1 MDTNKSGKILYWIG
15 VILILGMGL
24 GGSWIVRP
32 IYRNMTLEQAN
43 GTIWG
48 LTSPLFGL
56 WASSVPIGSI
66 LAGLGLL
73 QYVRTKRATIWLF
86 GIGAFALFMVDTL
99 TKFRILPTLPHFS
112 LLFGVG
118 GGLILAF
125 FLGTLWI
132 WAKKRSRLDEA
143 EKAAADLQLVGYV
156 FFAIAMWYL
165 CGELA
170 RPYQKALLELPH
182 QSPVMVIVYLVL
194 GWLFFLLA
202 QYKSIQNMNEKEIQ
216 NG

>member
-1 MDTNKSGKILYWIG
+1 LNTNKSGKILYWIG

-66 LAGLGLL
+66 LAGVGLL
-73 QYVRTKRATIWLF
+73 LYVRAKRATIWLF

-99 TKFRILPTLPHFS
+99 TKFRVLPTLPHVS
-112 LLFGVG
+112 ALFGLG
-118 GGLILAF
+118 GGLILVF
-125 FLGTLWI
+125 FLGTLWF

-143 EKAAADLQLVGYV
+143 EKAAANVQLVGYI
-156 FFAIAMWYL
+156 FFAIGMWYL
-165 CGELA
+165 CGELS
-170 RPYQKALLELPH
+170 RPYQKALLELPSWSCLSKARLWLSSTLYWDGYSFYSVNTS
-182 QSPVMVIVYLVL
+182 QS
-194 GWLFFLLA
+194 
-202 QYKSIQNMNEKEIQ
+202 KT
-216 NG
+216 

>member
-1 MDTNKSGKILYWIG
+1 MILFWIG
-15 VILILGMGL
+15 AILMLGMGL

-32 IYRNMTLEQAN
+32 IYRNMTLDQAN
-43 GTIWG
+43 ATMWG

-56 WASSVPIGSI
+56 WASSIQIGSI
-66 LAGLGLL
+66 LAGIGILL
-73 QYVRTKRATIWLF
+73 YVQAKKATIWLF

-99 TKFRILPTLPHFS
+99 TKFRILPALPHFS
-112 LLFGVG
+112 LLFGIG

-125 FLGTLWI
+125 FLAILWI
-132 WAKKRSRLDEA
+132 WAKKRSGLDET

-165 CGELA
+165 CGELSG
-170 RPYQKALLELPH
+170 PYQKALLDLEH

-194 GWLFFLLA
+194 GWLFFLLSHI
-202 QYKSIQNMNEKEIQ
+202 KSIQSKKYK
-216 NG
+216 GGK

>member
-1 MDTNKSGKILYWIG
+1 MKSNKTGLVLFWIG

-24 GGSWIVRP
+24 GGSWVVRP
-32 IYRNMTLEQAN
+32 IYRNMTLDQAN
-43 GTIWG
+43 ATIWG

-66 LAGLGLL
+66 LAGVGLL
-73 QYVRTKRATIWLF
+73 LYVRAKRATIWLF

-99 TKFRILPTLPHFS
+99 TKFRILPTLPHVS
-112 LLFGVG
+112 ALFGVG

-125 FLGTLWI
+125 FLGTLWF

-156 FFAIAMWYL
+156 FWAIAMWYL
-165 CGELA
+165 CGDLS
-170 RPYQKALLELPH
+170 RPYQKALLELP
-182 QSPVMVIVYLVL
+182 QGSPVMVIVYLVL
-194 GWLFFLLA
+194 GWFFTLLS
-202 QYKSIQNMNEKEIQ
+202 QYKSIQYLTHKETQ

>member
-1 MDTNKSGKILYWIG
+1 MKTNKKGLILFWIA
-15 VILILGMGL
+15 VILIIGGDL

-32 IYRNMTLEQAN
+32 IYRNLTLEQAN
-43 GTIWG
+43 QTIWG

-56 WASSVPIGSI
+56 WASSVPIGAI
-66 LAGLGLL
+66 LAGVGLL
-73 QYVRTKRATIWLF
+73 LYIRAKRVTIWLF

-99 TKFRILPTLPHFS
+99 TKFRILPTLPHVS
-112 LLFGVG
+112 ALFGVG
-118 GGLILAF
+118 GGLILVF
-125 FLGTLWI
+125 FLATLWF
-132 WAKKRSRLDEA
+132 WAKKWSRLDEA
-143 EKAAADLQLVGYV
+143 EKAAANLQLVGHI

-170 RPYQKALLELPH
+170 RPYQKALLELPQ

-194 GWLFFLLA
+194 GWLFTLLS
-202 QYKSIQNMNEKEIQ
+202 QYKSIQNMNEKEIL